1 MTPEG
6 STGSELPKIDDQRA
20 ELEDRFRS
28 VVEQLPAIVYLHSA
42 ETDPSKT
49 GSMLYVSPQVESI
62 LGVTPLEWMT
72 DPAAW
77 AAQFHPDDRVRIQ
90 EAYRRAERTGG
101 PFNAE
106 YRMCARDGR
115 IVWFRDEAVLVRD
128 DSGEP
133 VYWQGAMMDITATKE
148 AEAQRAEAEERY
160 RALIEQN
167 PTITYIN
174 AVGGPVT
181 TLYISPQTADVL
193 GYAPQDWYDD
203 PELWGTI
210 VHPDDRERS
219 MVSVD
224 RPRDAVYRIIAKDG
238 RTVWVH
244 DQARLITDDEGRP
257 KYWHGVL
264 LDITEQRRSEQLETD
279 LVSERAASEQ
289 LRAADEMKNTFLQA
303 VSHDLRTPLAAIL
316 GLAVTLERED
326 LNLDTDET
334 RDMARRIAQNARK
347 LDGIV
352 SDLLDLDRLSRGI
365 VEPFFESVDVGALVR
380 EMVANVELATDRQLR
395 LETEPTVIPAD
406 VAMVERIVEN
416 LLGNAVKHTPKGARI
431 WARAKPVDGGALIV
445 VEDDGPGVPPD
456 EREGIFEAF
465 RQGSEHASGAGV
477 GLALVAR
484 FAALHDGRAW
494 VQDREGG
501 GASFQVFLSD
511 RPAASR
517 RGAAQADPGGE
528 TPTGSRDAAGPADSA
543 VSG

>member
-1 MTPEG
+1 MKPEG
-6 STGSELPKIDDQRA
+6 STGSEPPGSE
-20 ELEDRFRS
+20 ELEDRFRR
-28 VVEQLPAIVYLHSA
+28 VVERLPAIVYLERA
-42 ETDPSKT
+42 ETAPAKP
-49 GSMLYVSPQVESI
+49 GAMLYVSPQVESI
-62 LGVTPLEWMT
+62 LGFAPQEWMA

-77 AAQFHPDDRVRIQ
+77 TRHVHPDDRGRIH
-90 EAYRRAERTGG
+90 EEYGRAERTGE
-101 PFNAE
+101 PLSAE
-106 YRMCARDGR
+106 YRMFARDGR

-128 DSGEP
+128 ESGHP
-133 VYWQGAMMDITATKE
+133 AYRQGVMMDITATKE

-174 AVGGPVT
+174 AVEGPVT
-181 TLYISPQTADVL
+181 TLYISPQTSDVF

-203 PELWGTI
+203 PELWGRI

-219 MVSVD
+219 RVNALD
-224 RPRDAVYRIIAKDG
+224 RPHDSVYRIIAKDG
-238 RTVWVH
+238 ETVWVH
-244 DQARLITDDEGRP
+244 DQARLITDDTGRP

-264 LDITEQRRSEQLETD
+264 VDITEQRRAEQLETD
-279 LVSERAASEQ
+279 LVSEREASER

-326 LNLDTDET
+326 LSLDTDET

-365 VEPFFESVDVGALVR
+365 VEPFFESVDIGSLVR

-395 LETEPTVIPAD
+395 LHTEPTVIPAD
-406 VAMVERIVEN
+406 VAMVERVVEN
-416 LLGNAVKHTPKGARI
+416 LLGNAVKHTPKEARI
-431 WARAKPVDGGALIV
+431 WVRAKAVEGGALIV
-445 VEDDGPGVPPD
+445 VEDDGPGVPPE
-456 EREGIFEAF
+456 ERERIFEAF

-501 GASFQVFLSD
+501 GASFRVFLSES
-511 RPAASR
+511 PAASR
-517 RGAAQADPGGE
+517 RGADGGGADTIPDPETSLGSSEAGQA
-528 TPTGSRDAAGPADSA
+528 
-543 VSG
+543 